1 MGTRRRAFEA
11 LWTPAAGGVGAA
23 FGATLSTGAWV
34 LNVFLAIVG
43 AIAIGAQHRAQRV
56 AVQRGALSGLLFA
69 GFVVL
74 GYHVFGHRSDAPAW
88 LLPPHDVLLFLL
100 LFVPAL
106 PLHQAGAWLRTRLQ
120 PVPAAGTAVEEPVA
134 QHAAE
139 RLPEPEPALATPRT

>member
-1 MGTRRRAFEA
+1 MGTKRRAFEA

-34 LNVFLAIVG
+34 LTVFLAIAG
-43 AIAIGAQHRAQRV
+43 AIAIGAQHRDQRV
-56 AVQRGALSGLLFA
+56 AVQRGAFSGLLFA

-74 GYHVFGHRSDAPAW
+74 AYHVFGHQSDAPVW

-120 PVPAAGTAVEEPVA
+120 PVPAETPVVEQPVVQEP
-134 QHAAE
+134 E
-139 RLPEPEPALATPRT
+139 RLPEPEPVLATPRT